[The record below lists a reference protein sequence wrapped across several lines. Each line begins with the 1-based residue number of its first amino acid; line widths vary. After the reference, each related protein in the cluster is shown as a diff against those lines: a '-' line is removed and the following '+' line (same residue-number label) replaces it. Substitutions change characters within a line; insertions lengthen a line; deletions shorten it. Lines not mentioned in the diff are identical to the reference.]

1 VNNLPP
7 PVSALYRRF
16 DCIGT
21 MAGGKFR
28 FAIDRGG
35 TFTDVYSE
43 CPNGE
48 VRVMKLLSV
57 DPAYPDAPKE
67 GIRRILQEVIYSS
80 RPRTKTLGLT
90 GALSIGRSYSPGNGL
105 RDQPRASLLQF
116 WSKCSFLI

>member
-1 VNNLPP
+1 MNL
-7 PVSALYRRF
+7 SRF

-48 VRVMKLLSV
+48 VKVMKLLSV

-80 RPRTKTLGLT
+80 RVFRLLIFPGE
-90 GALSIGRSYSPGNGL
+90 RSGFFAAVL
-105 RDQPRASLLQF
+105 V
-116 WSKCSFLI
+116 KMLIPHNNL

>member
-1 VNNLPP
+1 MSKHLDSIWCKQPP
-7 PVSALYRRF
+7 IPCTKRSRN
-16 DCIGT
+16 CIGT

-48 VRVMKLLSV
+48 VKVMKLLSV

-67 GIRRILQEVIYSS
+67 GIRRILQEV
-80 RPRTKTLGLT
+80 
-90 GALSIGRSYSPGNGL
+90 SYSPSVHRFTSPWGKVSVIPDFFATVL
-105 RDQPRASLLQF
+105 V
-116 WSKCSFLI
+116 KILIS